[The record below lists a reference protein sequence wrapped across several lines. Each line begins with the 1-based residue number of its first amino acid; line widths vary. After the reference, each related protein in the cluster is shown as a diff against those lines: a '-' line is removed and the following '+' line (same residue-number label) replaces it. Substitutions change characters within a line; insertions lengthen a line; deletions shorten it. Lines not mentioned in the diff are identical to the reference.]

1 MDIIPKEPHML
12 PMVQMEFETAV
23 EAKPMTPESWNVAL
37 ETFFNPSA
45 HASFK
50 NTMHHFFYFRTHT
63 LLGSEVLYINIQKV
77 VLLLKDNVV
86 KLPLMKSILFYSILA
101 IKWRKSLP
109 NKYRI
114 HFALLFKGL
123 SPVRLFFQF
132 SGPGR
137 FFYFYEMEST

>member
-1 MDIIPKEPHML
+1 ML

-50 NTMHHFFYFRTHT
+50 NTMHLFLFQNAHS
-63 LLGSEVLYINIQKV
+63 LGSEVLYINIRKV

-114 HFALLFKGL
+114 HFALLFYGL
-123 SPVRLFFQF
+123 PRCDCSFSFLAQEGFFI
-132 SGPGR
+132 
-137 FFYFYEMEST
+137 STKWTQHDKHHNE